1 MKTILLYSVSILSVL
16 FFNSCQEEENTVV
29 QDTTQN
35 LNGASP
41 TSKFLA
47 RASQNNTSVDN
58 IMDGTSVFRVKLPVS
73 INLNNVDVTV
83 STEADYA
90 TVADLKNAST
100 SDDDVVTYV
109 FPITV
114 SLRNFEEITLNNVTQ
129 LNTIITQNEDLS
141 DISCVTIIYPI
152 TINEYD
158 SSNQLADIVTI
169 ASDSQLINYL
179 LSLNSGVF
187 FSINYPISV
196 INPNNQTVVISS
208 NAELTDVIESAI
220 GQCGANSGT
229 TDDFI
234 DVLTSGNWRISYYH
248 NGDEDDTSVY
258 NGYVFTFNTANT
270 ITITRNSS
278 TFNGTWLFYEEDGV
292 DLLEIDFEDDPLD
305 DLDDDWE
312 LLEFSSTLIQL
323 KEEGDDEYLSFTKI

>member
-1 MKTILLYSVSILSVL
+1 MKRILLFNVAMLSLL
-16 FFNSCQEEENTVV
+16 FLGSCQEEENTIV

-35 LNGASP
+35 LNVSSP

-47 RASQNNTSVDN
+47 RAAQNNTSIDN
-58 IMDGTSVFRVKLPVS
+58 VMDETSVFRVKLPVD
-73 INLNNVDVTV
+73 INLNDVDLTV
-83 STEADYA
+83 ATVADYA
-90 TVADLKNAST
+90 TVADLKNASN
-100 SDDDVVTYV
+100 SDDDIVTYV
-109 FPITV
+109 YPITV
-114 SLRNFEEITLNNVTQ
+114 SLRNFEEITVNNLTQ

-141 DISCVTIIYPI
+141 DISCVTIVYPI

-158 SSNQLADIVTI
+158 SANQLADILTI
-169 ASDSQLINYL
+169 TSDSQLINYL

-187 FSINYPISV
+187 YSINYPISV
-196 INPNNQTVVISS
+196 INPNNQNVVINS
-208 NAELTDVIESAI
+208 NIELRDVIESAI
-220 GQCGANSGT
+220 GQCGSNSGS

-248 NGDEDDTSVY
+248 NSDEDDTSVY
-258 NGYVFTFNTANT
+258 NGYVFTINANNT

-278 TFNGTWLFYEEDGV
+278 TFTGTWLFYEEDGV
-292 DLLEIDFEDDPLD
+292 DLLEIDFQDDPLD

>member
-16 FFNSCQEEENTVV
+16 FFNSCQEEENTIV

-47 RASQNNTSVDN
+47 RAAQNNTSVDN

-73 INLNNVDVTV
+73 INLNNVDLTV
-83 STEADYA
+83 STETDYT
-90 TVADLKNAST
+90 TVADLKNVSNA
-100 SDDDVVTYV
+100 DDDVVTYV
-109 FPITV
+109 YPITV
-114 SLRNFEEITLNNVTQ
+114 SLRNFEEITVNNLTQ

-141 DISCVTIIYPI
+141 DISCVAIIYPI

-158 SSNQLADIVTI
+158 SANQIADILTI
-169 ASDSQLINYL
+169 TSDSQLINYL
-179 LSLNSGVF
+179 INLNSGVF
-187 FSINYPISV
+187 YSINYPISV
-196 INPNNQTVVISS
+196 INPNNQTVVINS
-208 NAELTDVIESAI
+208 NTELRDIIESAI
-220 GQCGANSGT
+220 GQCGSNSGS

-234 DVLTSGNWRISYYH
+234 DVLTNGTWRISYYH
-248 NGDEDDTSVY
+248 EGDDDETIVY
-258 NGYVFTFNTANT
+258 NGYVFTFNTNNT
-270 ITITRNSS
+270 ITITKNSA

-292 DLLEIDFEDDPLD
+292 DILEIDFEDDPLD

-323 KEEGDDEYLSFTKI
+323 KEEGDEEYLNFTKI

>member
-16 FFNSCQEEENTVV
+16 FFNSCQEEENTIV

-35 LNGASP
+35 LNVASP

-47 RASQNNTSVDN
+47 RAAQNNTSVDN
-58 IMDGTSVFRVKLPVS
+58 VMDGTSVFRVKLPVS
-73 INLNNVDVTV
+73 INLNNVDLTV
-83 STEADYA
+83 STEADYT
-90 TVADLKNAST
+90 TVADLKNASNA
-100 SDDDVVTYV
+100 DDDVVTYV
-109 FPITV
+109 YPITV
-114 SLRNFEEITLNNVTQ
+114 SLRNFEEITVNNLTQ

-158 SSNQLADIVTI
+158 SANQIADILTI
-169 ASDSQLINYL
+169 TSDSQLINYL
-179 LSLNSGVF
+179 INLNSGVF
-187 FSINYPISV
+187 YSINYPISV
-196 INPNNQTVVISS
+196 INPNNQTVVINS
-208 NAELTDVIESAI
+208 NTELRDIIESAI
-220 GQCGANSGT
+220 GQCGSNSGS

-234 DVLTSGNWRISYYH
+234 DVLTNGTWRISYYH
-248 NGDEDDTSVY
+248 EGDDDETIVY
-258 NGYVFTFNTANT
+258 NGYVFTFNTDNT
-270 ITITRNSS
+270 ITITKNSA

-292 DLLEIDFEDDPLD
+292 DILEIDFEDDPLD

-323 KEEGDDEYLSFTKI
+323 KEEGDEEYLNFTKI